1 MPATEHL
8 PRTLGPYRLQDRLG
22 EGGMGVV
29 HLARDPEGRPVA
41 VKVLRALG
49 GTEGANARRR
59 LAREVETM
67 RRVRSPYV
75 AEVLDADVT
84 GEYPYIVTRFV
95 PGPTLDEMVRGRG
108 PLSGPGLRRLAHG
121 IAEALAAIHAAGVV
135 HRDLKPGNVMLTDD
149 RPIVIDF
156 GIAQAG
162 DATRLT
168 QTGLVMGTP
177 GYLAPEVIE
186 GEPSSPAS
194 DVHSWGSTMSF
205 AATGRLP
212 FGGGSY
218 ETIFYRIVSGRA
230 DLTGVPAPL
239 VPLISAALARD
250 PSHRPSAS
258 WLSAHASALDMSPA
272 AMASYAPTSTYAGS
286 PLPGAPTRQP
296 TFTPA
301 ALPGSVLPGSALSG
315 SVLPGS
321 ALPGSALPGSAL
333 PETAVPPSGLAP
345 SGLPQAAAS
354 PRAAR
359 LAARQAAAPLAPK
372 QAARD
377 VADLLPPVEYTPPPH
392 PALPAGHPGQPGAP
406 GAWGPQGP
414 RPAVPE
420 PRDQRGQDDPRE
432 ARDKRPPSRPSTA
445 AGLAI
450 MVAAIAITV
459 VLPVAGLVAAL
470 AVITLLRAADRAQ
483 SKLAV
488 RRSVYGPRAS
498 DLVVVLVSA
507 PLTVARALLTSILM
521 APLAL
526 IAGTAAYGLAV
537 VFTHSMNMPRAGAIA
552 AAAVVAWYGLGPGS
566 GRPRR
571 QLNRMAG
578 AVARTPASA
587 AAVALAVWGVAA
599 AAVLFAWSQP
609 PYYWP
614 ATEPHLPWH
623 WPGLH
628 SVIMS
633 ASHWLLSHIR
643 L

>member
-1 MPATEHL
+1 MPVTDHL

-29 HLARDPEGRPVA
+29 HLARDPEGRAVA
-41 VKVLRALG
+41 VKVLHPLG
-49 GTEGANARRR
+49 SEVVNARRR

-84 GEYPYIVTRFV
+84 GEFPYIVTRFV
-95 PGPTLDEMVRGRG
+95 SGPTLDEMVRTRG

-121 IAEALAAIHAAGVV
+121 MAEALAAIHAAGVV

-194 DVHSWGSTMSF
+194 DVHSWGSTMAF
-205 AATGRLP
+205 AATGHLP

-218 ETIFYRIVSGRA
+218 ETIFYRIISGRA
-230 DLTGVPAPL
+230 DLSGVPAPL

-258 WLSAHASALDMSPA
+258 WLSAQAVTLDMSAATATATYNGVPVTETQYPREAAFIPAVPSAAPQAPA
-272 AMASYAPTSTYAGS
+272 ARVAP
-286 PLPGAPTRQP
+286 P
-296 TFTPA
+296 
-301 ALPGSVLPGSALSG
+301 
-315 SVLPGS
+315 
-321 ALPGSALPGSAL
+321 
-333 PETAVPPSGLAP
+333 
-345 SGLPQAAAS
+345 
-354 PRAAR
+354 
-359 LAARQAAAPLAPK
+359 APK

-377 VADLLPPVEYTPPPH
+377 VADLLPPVSYP
-392 PALPAGHPGQPGAP
+392 PAGKQQKQQPYQDQAGP
-406 GAWGPQGP
+406 WGPQGP
-414 RPAVPE
+414 KPAAGAPAPAPTSASRLAARPN
-420 PRDQRGQDDPRE
+420 
-432 ARDKRPPSRPSTA
+432 TA

-450 MVAAIAITV
+450 MVALVALTV
-459 VLPVAGLVAAL
+459 VLPVAGLLVSL
-470 AVITLLRAADRAQ
+470 AVITLLRAADLAQ

-488 RRSVYGPRAS
+488 RRSVRGPRAS
-498 DLVVVLVSA
+498 DLMVVLVTA
-507 PLTVARALLTSILM
+507 PLTVARALLTEALM
-521 APLAL
+521 APLAA
-526 IAGTAAYGLAV
+526 IVGGAAYGLAV
-537 VFTHSMNMPRAGAIA
+537 VITHSSNMLRAGAYA
-552 AAAVVAWYGLGPGS
+552 AAAAVAWYGLGPGS

-578 AVARTPASA
+578 AVARTRTSA
-587 AAVALAVWGVAA
+587 AAITLSVWALAV
-599 AAVLFAWSQP
+599 AAVLFASSQT

-614 ATEPHLPWH
+614 AVSPHLPSLQH
-623 WPGLH
+623 M
-628 SVIMS
+628 IMS
-633 ASHWLLSHIR
+633 ASHWLLRNTH

>member
-1 MPATEHL
+1 MPATDHL

-41 VKVLRALG
+41 IKVLHPL
-49 GTEGANARRR
+49 GTEEANARRR

-95 PGPTLDEMVRGRG
+95 AGPTLDEMVRGRG
-108 PLSGPGLRRLAHG
+108 PLSGQGLRRLAYG
-121 IAEALAAIHAAGVV
+121 MAEALAAIHAAGVV

-156 GIAQAG
+156 GIAQTG

-186 GEPSSPAS
+186 GQPSSPAS
-194 DVHSWGSTMSF
+194 DVHSWGSTMAF
-205 AATGRLP
+205 AATGHLP

-239 VPLISAALARD
+239 VPLVSAALARD
-250 PSHRPSAS
+250 PSHRPSAT
-258 WLSAHASALDMSPA
+258 WLSARAAALDMSAAGPSPTATYTGSPFPPTGAPDTRTAAPAPA
-272 AMASYAPTSTYAGS
+272 APYA
-286 PLPGAPTRQP
+286 APQ
-296 TFTPA
+296 
-301 ALPGSVLPGSALSG
+301 
-315 SVLPGS
+315 
-321 ALPGSALPGSAL
+321 
-333 PETAVPPSGLAP
+333 VPQV
-345 SGLPQAAAS
+345 PQAK
-354 PRAAR
+354 
-359 LAARQAAAPLAPK
+359 QAAQAPPPLKAPK

-377 VADLLPPVEYTPPPH
+377 VADLLPPVSYA
-392 PALPAGHPGQPGAP
+392 PAQRPQRPDKRQPSPASSADYQDQAGP
-406 GAWGPQGP
+406 WGPRGPKPAVPGP
-414 RPAVPE
+414 RP
-420 PRDQRGQDDPRE
+420 Q
-432 ARDKRPPSRPSTA
+432 SRPNTM
-445 AGLAI
+445 AGPAL
-450 MVAAIAITV
+450 MVAAVALTV
-459 VLPVAGLVAAL
+459 VLPVAGLVASL

-483 SKLAV
+483 STLAV
-488 RRSVYGPRAS
+488 RRSVRGPRAS
-498 DLVVVLVSA
+498 DLLVVLVTA
-507 PLTVARALLTSILM
+507 PLSVARALLTEVLM
-521 APLAL
+521 APLAV
-526 IAGTAAYGLAV
+526 IVGAAAYGLEL
-537 VFTHSMNMPRAGAIA
+537 VFTHSMNMPRAGAYA

-578 AVARTPASA
+578 AVARTPPSA
-587 AAVALAVWGVAA
+587 AAIALAVWALAVAA
-599 AAVLFAWSQP
+599 VMFAWSQT

-614 ATEPHLPWH
+614 AMALHISGPL
-623 WPGLH
+623 PGLH
-628 SVIMS
+628 SLIMS
-633 ASHWLLSHIR
+633 ASHWLLNYTH

>member
-1 MPATEHL
+1 MPATDHL

-29 HLARDPEGRPVA
+29 HLALDPEGRAVA
-41 VKVLRALG
+41 LKVLHPLG
-49 GTEGANARRR
+49 SEGVNARRR

-84 GEYPYIVTRFV
+84 GEFPYIVTRFV
-95 PGPTLDEMVRGRG
+95 SGPTLDEMVRTRG

-121 IAEALAAIHAAGVV
+121 MAEALTAIHAAGVV

-194 DVHSWGSTMSF
+194 DVHSWGSTMAF
-205 AATGRLP
+205 AATGHLP

-218 ETIFYRIVSGRA
+218 ETIFYRIISGRA
-230 DLTGVPAPL
+230 DLSGVPAPL

-250 PSHRPSAS
+250 PSHRPSAG
-258 WLSAHASALDMSPA
+258 WLSAQAVTLDMSAGIATATQNGAPVTETQYPREAAFIPAVPSAAPQAPA
-272 AMASYAPTSTYAGS
+272 ARVAP
-286 PLPGAPTRQP
+286 
-296 TFTPA
+296 
-301 ALPGSVLPGSALSG
+301 
-315 SVLPGS
+315 
-321 ALPGSALPGSAL
+321 
-333 PETAVPPSGLAP
+333 PP
-345 SGLPQAAAS
+345 
-354 PRAAR
+354 
-359 LAARQAAAPLAPK
+359 APK

-377 VADLLPPVEYTPPPH
+377 VADLLPPVSYP
-392 PALPAGHPGQPGAP
+392 PAGKQQKQQKQQPYQDQAGP
-406 GAWGPQGP
+406 WGPQGP
-414 RPAVPE
+414 KPAAGAPASAPRPA
-420 PRDQRGQDDPRE
+420 
-432 ARDKRPPSRPSTA
+432 ARPNTA

-450 MVAAIAITV
+450 MVALAALTV
-459 VLPVAGLVAAL
+459 VLPVAGLVVSL
-470 AVITLLRAADRAQ
+470 AVITLLRAADLAQ

-488 RRSVYGPRAS
+488 RRSVRGPRAS
-498 DLVVVLVSA
+498 DLVVVLVTA
-507 PLTVARALLTSILM
+507 PLTVARALLTEALM
-521 APLAL
+521 APLAV
-526 IAGTAAYGLAV
+526 IVGGAAYGLAV
-537 VFTHSMNMPRAGAIA
+537 VVTHSSNMPRAGAYA
-552 AAAVVAWYGLGPGS
+552 AAAVVAWYGFGPGS

-578 AVARTPASA
+578 AVARTRTSA
-587 AAVALAVWGVAA
+587 AAITLSVWALAAG
-599 AAVLFAWSQP
+599 AVLFASSQT

-614 ATEPHLPWH
+614 AVDPHLPS
-623 WPGLH
+623 LH
-628 SVIMS
+628 HLIMS
-633 ASHWLLSHIR
+633 ASHWLLRNTH

>member
-1 MPATEHL
+1 MPATDHL
-8 PRTLGPYRLQDRLG
+8 PRALGPYRLQDRLG

-29 HLARDPEGRPVA
+29 HLAHDPEGRPVA
-41 VKVLRALG
+41 VKVLRAIG
-49 GTEGANARRR
+49 GAEGANARRR

-75 AEVLDADVT
+75 AEVLDADIT
-84 GEYPYIVTRFV
+84 GEYPYIVTRYV
-95 PGPTLDEMVRGRG
+95 SGPTLDEMVRGRG

-121 IAEALAAIHAAGVV
+121 IAEALVAIHAAGVV

-186 GEPSSPAS
+186 GEPSSSAS

-250 PSHRPSAS
+250 PSHRPSAA
-258 WLSAHASALDMSPA
+258 WLSAHASALDMSA
-272 AMASYAPTSTYAGS
+272 AGTSAAAAFAPTSTYVGS
-286 PLPGAPTRQP
+286 PLPRAPVRQP
-296 TFTPA
+296 TFTPSA
-301 ALPGSVLPGSALSG
+301 AVGEGVPLPAGTALPGSVLPDTAIAGSALA
-315 SVLPGS
+315 GS
-321 ALPGSALPGSAL
+321 ALAGSALAGSPVKPPGH
-333 PETAVPPSGLAP
+333 
-345 SGLPQAAAS
+345 AA
-354 PRAAR
+354 
-359 LAARQAAAPLAPK
+359 AAAPLAPK

-377 VADLLPPVEYTPPPH
+377 VADLLPPVDYTPPPR
-392 PALPAGHPGQPGAP
+392 QPQ
-406 GAWGPQGP
+406 WGPQGP
-414 RPAVPE
+414 KPAVPGPRDQYGPGD
-420 PRDQRGQDDPRE
+420 PRDQRDPRDSRHP
-432 ARDKRPPSRPSTA
+432 RDQRPPSRPSTA
-445 AGLAI
+445 AGLAF
-450 MVAAIAITV
+450 MVAAVAVTM

-488 RRSVYGPRAS
+488 RRSVRGPRAS
-498 DLVVVLVSA
+498 DLVVVLITA
-507 PLTVARALLTSILM
+507 PLTVARALLTGILL

-526 IAGTAAYGLAV
+526 VAGTAAYGLAV
-537 VFTHSMNMPRAGAIA
+537 VFTHSMNMPRAGSFA
-552 AAAVVAWYGLGPGS
+552 AAAVVAWYGFGPGS

-587 AAVALAVWGVAA
+587 AAVTLAVWAVAA

-614 ATEPHLPWH
+614 AADPHLPWQ

-628 SVIMS
+628 SVITS
-633 ASHWLLSHIR
+633 ASHWLLSNIR

>member
-1 MPATEHL
+1 MPATDNL

-29 HLARDPEGRPVA
+29 HLARDPEGRAVA
-41 VKVLRALG
+41 VKVLHPLG
-49 GTEGANARRR
+49 SEGVNARRR

-84 GEYPYIVTRFV
+84 GDFPYIVTRFV
-95 PGPTLDEMVRGRG
+95 TGPTLDEMVRTRG
-108 PLSGPGLRRLAHG
+108 PLSGPGLRRLGHG
-121 IAEALAAIHAAGVV
+121 MAEALTAIHAAGVV
-135 HRDLKPGNVMLTDD
+135 HRDLKPGNVMLADD

-194 DVHSWGSTMSF
+194 DVHSWGSTMVF
-205 AATGRLP
+205 AATGHLP

-218 ETIFYRIVSGRA
+218 ETIFYRIISGRA
-230 DLTGVPAPL
+230 DLSGVPGPL

-258 WLSAHASALDMSPA
+258 WLSAQAVTLDMSAATATATCNGAPLTETQYPREAVSIPAVPSPAPPAPARPAPA
-272 AMASYAPTSTYAGS
+272 A
-286 PLPGAPTRQP
+286 R
-296 TFTPA
+296 
-301 ALPGSVLPGSALSG
+301 V
-315 SVLPGS
+315 
-321 ALPGSALPGSAL
+321 
-333 PETAVPPSGLAP
+333 
-345 SGLPQAAAS
+345 
-354 PRAAR
+354 
-359 LAARQAAAPLAPK
+359 AAAPPAPK

-377 VADLLPPVEYTPPPH
+377 VADLLPPVSYPPDVKPQNQ
-392 PALPAGHPGQPGAP
+392 PPYRDQAGP
-406 GAWGPQGP
+406 WGPQGP
-414 RPAVPE
+414 KPAGAIPAPASASASRPA
-420 PRDQRGQDDPRE
+420 
-432 ARDKRPPSRPSTA
+432 ARPNTA

-450 MVAAIAITV
+450 MVALVALTL
-459 VLPVAGLVAAL
+459 VLPVAGLLVSL

-488 RRSVYGPRAS
+488 RRSVRGPRAS
-498 DLVVVLVSA
+498 DLVVVLVTA
-507 PLTVARALLTSILM
+507 PLTVARALLTEALM
-521 APLAL
+521 APLAV
-526 IAGTAAYGLAV
+526 IVGAAAYGLAV
-537 VFTHSMNMPRAGAIA
+537 VVTHSADMPRAGADA
-552 AAAVVAWYGLGPGS
+552 AAAAAAWYALGPGS
-566 GRPRR
+566 GSPRR

-578 AVARTPASA
+578 AVARTRTSA
-587 AAVALAVWGVAA
+587 AAITLSVWALAV
-599 AAVLFAWSQP
+599 AAVLFATSQT

-614 ATEPHLPWH
+614 AVAPHLPS
-623 WPGLH
+623 LRDLVM
-628 SVIMS
+628 SV
-633 ASHWLLSHIR
+633 SHWLLRNTH

>member
-1 MPATEHL
+1 MPATDHL
-8 PRTLGPYRLQDRLG
+8 PGTLGPYRLQDRLG

-29 HLARDPEGRPVA
+29 HLARDQEGRAVA
-41 VKVLRALG
+41 LKVLHPLG
-49 GTEGANARRR
+49 SEGVNARRR

-84 GEYPYIVTRFV
+84 GEFPYIVTRFV
-95 PGPTLDEMVRGRG
+95 SGPTLDEMVRTRG

-121 IAEALAAIHAAGVV
+121 MAEALTAIHAAGVV

-156 GIAQAG
+156 GIAQTG

-194 DVHSWGSTMSF
+194 DVHSWGSTMAF
-205 AATGRLP
+205 AATGHLP

-218 ETIFYRIVSGRA
+218 ETIFYRIISGRA
-230 DLTGVPAPL
+230 DLSGVPAPL

-258 WLSAHASALDMSPA
+258 WLSAQAVALDMSA
-272 AMASYAPTSTYAGS
+272 ATAAATYSGV
-286 PLPGAPTRQP
+286 PVTETQYPRE
-296 TFTPA
+296 A
-301 ALPGSVLPGSALSG
+301 AVIP
-315 SVLPGS
+315 
-321 ALPGSALPGSAL
+321 
-333 PETAVPPSGLAP
+333 AVPPAA
-345 SGLPQAAAS
+345 PQAGPQAVS
-354 PRAAR
+354 QGGAAR
-359 LAARQAAAPLAPK
+359 VAPPPAPR

-377 VADLLPPVEYTPPPH
+377 VADLLPPVNYP
-392 PALPAGHPGQPGAP
+392 PAGKKQPYQDQAGP
-406 GAWGPQGP
+406 WGPQGP
-414 RPAVPE
+414 KPAAGAAAPGAASRPAT
-420 PRDQRGQDDPRE
+420 
-432 ARDKRPPSRPSTA
+432 RPNTA

-450 MVAAIAITV
+450 MVALVALTV
-459 VLPVAGLVAAL
+459 VLPVAGLLVSL

-488 RRSVYGPRAS
+488 RRSVRGPRAS
-498 DLVVVLVSA
+498 DLVVVLVTA
-507 PLTVARALLTSILM
+507 PLTVARALLTEALM
-521 APLAL
+521 APLAA
-526 IAGTAAYGLAV
+526 IVGAAAYGLTV
-537 VFTHSMNMPRAGAIA
+537 VVTHSTNMPRAGAYA

-578 AVARTPASA
+578 AVARTRTSA
-587 AAVALAVWGVAA
+587 AAITLSVWALAV
-599 AAVLFAWSQP
+599 AAVLFASSQT

-614 ATEPHLPWH
+614 AVAPHLPS
-623 WPGLH
+623 LH
-628 SVIMS
+628 HLIVS
-633 ASHWLLSHIR
+633 ASHWLLRNTH

>member
-8 PRTLGPYRLQDRLG
+8 PGTLGPYRLQDRLG

-29 HLARDPEGRPVA
+29 HLARDQEGRAVA
-41 VKVLRALG
+41 LKVLHPLG
-49 GTEGANARRR
+49 SEGVNARRR

-84 GEYPYIVTRFV
+84 GEFPYIVTRFV
-95 PGPTLDEMVRGRG
+95 SGPTLDEMVRTRG

-121 IAEALAAIHAAGVV
+121 MAEALTAIHAAGVV

-156 GIAQAG
+156 GIAQTG

-194 DVHSWGSTMSF
+194 DVHSWGSTMAF
-205 AATGRLP
+205 AATGHLP

-218 ETIFYRIVSGRA
+218 ETIFYRIISGRA
-230 DLTGVPAPL
+230 DLSGVPAPL

-258 WLSAHASALDMSPA
+258 WLSAQAVALDMSGATATATYNGVPVTETQYPREAVVIPA
-272 AMASYAPTSTYAGS
+272 I
-286 PLPGAPTRQP
+286 
-296 TFTPA
+296 
-301 ALPGSVLPGSALSG
+301 
-315 SVLPGS
+315 
-321 ALPGSALPGSAL
+321 
-333 PETAVPPSGLAP
+333 
-345 SGLPQAAAS
+345 PQAG
-354 PRAAR
+354 PRAGPRAG
-359 LAARQAAAPLAPK
+359 AARVAPPPAPR

-377 VADLLPPVEYTPPPH
+377 VADLLPPVSYPPARKQQPYQDQ
-392 PALPAGHPGQPGAP
+392 AGP
-406 GAWGPQGP
+406 WGPQGP
-414 RPAVPE
+414 KPAAAAGAAAPAAASRPAT
-420 PRDQRGQDDPRE
+420 
-432 ARDKRPPSRPSTA
+432 RPNTA

-450 MVAAIAITV
+450 MVALVALTV
-459 VLPVAGLVAAL
+459 VLPVAGLLVSL

-488 RRSVYGPRAS
+488 RRSVRGPRAS
-498 DLVVVLVSA
+498 DLLVVLVTA
-507 PLTVARALLTSILM
+507 PLTVARALLTEALM
-521 APLAL
+521 APLAA
-526 IAGTAAYGLAV
+526 IVGAAAYGLAV
-537 VFTHSMNMPRAGAIA
+537 VVTHSTNMPRAGAYA

-578 AVARTPASA
+578 AVARTRTSA
-587 AAVALAVWGVAA
+587 AAITLSVWALAV
-599 AAVLFAWSQP
+599 AAVLFAGSQT

-614 ATEPHLPWH
+614 AVSPHLPS
-623 WPGLH
+623 LH
-628 SVIMS
+628 HLIVS
-633 ASHWLLSHIR
+633 ASHWLLRNTH